1 MTIRMN
7 VELTTKSR
15 KQGDPPDLYSS
26 NLRGRDPSIPPG
38 SMDLLEVHGSRG
50 LGWTLPG
57 HVTADSAGPA
67 PRGVAYLQRHSVQLH
82 PRRNRMVPVGSH
94 PDHHLVS

>member
-1 MTIRMN
+1 MIIGMN
-7 VELTTKSR
+7 VELTAKSR

-26 NLRGRDPSIPPG
+26 TFVDVVPCLPTVPG
-38 SMDLLEVHGSRG
+38 LHLD
-50 LGWTLPG
+50 
-57 HVTADSAGPA
+57 HVTAESAGPA

-94 PDHHLVS
+94 PDRRLVL